1 MRTIYGPNL
10 FPTLSPN
17 VEMAEEI
24 AFTLVTNKKSK
35 EMAKAFSIPST
46 NSRSKVLLIL
56 RASLLSKTTTTSIA
70 SKLAVSY
77 SVLATSVAIA
87 SKPA

>member
-1 MRTIYGPNL
+1 
-10 FPTLSPN
+10 
-17 VEMAEEI
+17 
-24 AFTLVTNKKSK
+24 
-35 EMAKAFSIPST
+35 MAKAFSIPST